1 MGGQHSKY
9 FAQFKRIL
17 AKGFMAIQ
25 KDYKKIVILI

>member
-17 AKGFMAIQ
+17 AKGFMAI
-25 KDYKKIVILI
+25 